1 MKYYLVNGLVCLE
14 HELKVCDIEVT
25 EGKISAIG
33 INLLKDTEAEIV
45 DLKGNTVIP
54 GIVDFNTHIDEKIG
68 LYNLAEN
75 YSLGSQLAI
84 LNGITT
90 INSFITQGFNQS
102 LTQAIST
109 AAHKAEN
116 NTFCDY
122 RWHLTPTRFS
132 EINYND
138 IFKWIE
144 KGFSTFKFYTTYKQL
159 NLYLP
164 YEKILEIV
172 RRLKRYDPQF
182 LIHCEDEAVM
192 SSAKTKMENHKNPFS
207 HTILRSEECENTSV
221 DKIIDIC
228 KLTQTYIH
236 IVHVSTSDSL
246 GQIQLSK
253 RECPITSEVTPQY
266 IFYNSDILQCDK
278 GYRFVT
284 TPPLRD
290 ETCRNYM
297 ELKLAMGYPDI
308 IASNHK
314 AYLKIDKDNFKE
326 DYRSVP
332 SGLPAMGAILPLFYD
347 LLIKKHG
354 WDLPRLMQKLATNP
368 ARMAKIYP
376 QKGAIVKGAD
386 ADFVVFN
393 PNGTSQKIISSLA
406 DVYNPWESFST
417 HINIK
422 SVYLRGQKVVENGK
436 ILNPEVPSGKPL
448 CITS

>member
-1 MKYYLVNGLVCLE
+1 MKFYLVNANVCLE

-25 EGKISAIG
+25 ENKITALG
-33 INLLKDTEAEIV
+33 VNLPKDPDAEVI
-45 DLKGNTVIP
+45 DYKGFTIIP
-54 GIVDFNTHIDEKIG
+54 GLVDFNTHLDEKIG
-68 LYNLAEN
+68 LYDLAED
-75 YSLGSQLAI
+75 YKTGSQFALMS
-84 LNGITT
+84 GITT
-90 INSFITQGFNQS
+90 INAFITQGFNQS
-102 LTQAIST
+102 LTQAIT
-109 AAHKAEN
+109 NAAHKAEH
-116 NTFCDY
+116 NTFTDY

-164 YEKILEIV
+164 YEKIQEIV
-172 RRLKRYDPQF
+172 RRLKRYEPQF
-182 LIHCEDEAVM
+182 LLHCEDEAVM
-192 SSAKTKMENHKNPFS
+192 SSAKTKMENHKNPYS
-207 HTILRSEECENTSV
+207 HTILRSEETENTAV
-221 DKIIDIC
+221 DKLIDIC
-228 KLTQTYIH
+228 RLTQTYIH

-253 RECPITSEVTPQY
+253 RECPISSEVCPHH
-266 IFYNSDILQCDK
+266 IFFNNDMLNLEK
-278 GYRFVT
+278 GHRYLT

-314 AYLKIDKDNFKE
+314 AYLKTDKDNFKD

-332 SGLPAMGAILPLFYD
+332 TGLPAMGALFPMFYD
-347 LLIKKHG
+347 LLVKKHG
-354 WDLPRLMQKLATNP
+354 WDLPKLMQKLSVNP

-376 QKGAIVKGAD
+376 QKGSIVKGAD

-393 PNGTSQKIISSLA
+393 PNGPSRKIVASLT
-406 DVYNPWESFST
+406 DVYNPWDSFST
-417 HINIK
+417 NVNIK
-422 SVYLRGQKVVENGK
+422 NVFLRGHKVVEDGK
-436 ILNPEVPSGKPL
+436 LINPSEPIGKPL